1 MVIRHRPFWVI
12 AGASRTEKI
21 VDAMADHGFNDS
33 RPSVL
38 RGLASIGGRAAAVT
52 FRPLSG
58 VVGAAAEAGID
69 LERRVM
75 DRLIESGELE
85 RLLDSARVQMV
96 ASQLLDSDGARRL
109 VDAFFDSGL
118 FDQFVERLL
127 ASEGLWK
134 LVDEIAASPAVTAAI
149 SQQGLGFADQVG
161 EGLRGRSRHADAWL
175 ERAARRLVHRGPGD
189 ASPAPEPAQ

>member
-1 MVIRHRPFWVI
+1 MI
-12 AGASRTEKI
+12 AGAAQTDKI
-21 VDAMADHGFNDS
+21 ADAMADHGFNGS

-38 RGLASIGGRAAAVT
+38 RGLATIGGRAAAVT
-52 FRPLSG
+52 VRPFSG
-58 VVGAAAEAGID
+58 VVGAAAEAGMD

-85 RLLDSARVQMV
+85 RMLASARVQTV

-118 FDQFVERLL
+118 FDQLVERLL
-127 ASEGLWK
+127 ASDALWR
-134 LVDEIAASPAVTAAI
+134 LVDEIAGSPAVTAAI

-161 EGLRGRSRHADAWL
+161 GELRTRSRHADAWL
-175 ERAARRLVHRGPGD
+175 ERAARRLVHRGPGETP
-189 ASPAPEPAQ
+189 PAPDPA